1 MVNLKCLADICL
13 VPIGTGSASV
23 SKEVTKVERLIR
35 QSHLKST
42 LHSAGTTIEGPWDEV
57 MTLIGQMHKTLHDDG
72 ILRVQ
77 SDVRIGTRI
86 DKEQSA
92 ADKVRVVEEQLRSLN
107 NSA

>member
-1 MVNLKCLADICL
+1 
-13 VPIGTGSASV
+13 
-23 SKEVTKVERLIR
+23 
-35 QSHLKST
+35 
-42 LHSAGTTIEGPWDEV
+42 